1 MANIIKISPEDNVGV
16 VIDEIKKGDDLKFT
30 DHEGND
36 IEIKALNDIRIYH
49 KVAIGEIKA
58 EEHIVKYGE
67 HIGVAGKDINVGEHV
82 HTHNVE
88 DQREDLSLVE

>member
-1 MANIIKISPEDNVGV
+1 MSNVIKISPEDNVGV
-16 VIDEIKKGDDLKFT
+16 VIEEIKKGDDLKFT

-36 IEIKALNDIRIYH
+36 IKINALDDIRIYH
-49 KVAIGEIKA
+49 KVAISEIKA

-67 HIGVAGKDINVGEHV
+67 HIGVAGNDITVGEHV

-88 DQREDLSLVE
+88 DKREDLSLVE